1 MQTILLVL
9 FALIFATGSVF
20 AASNQGENTNK
31 MTQDPKIMEVSD
43 APAGNA
49 VANQAKTA
57 TQNMG
62 EEQQLQIQTQEE
74 MMLQD
79 GEGEGMEEGRIS
91 RALNK
96 LEQLKDLKGT
106 LGQELGEIATAQ
118 TRAQEKIQDSL
129 TKLQKKSSFAKRL
142 FGPDYQALKGLQSE
156 FEGNQLRIQA
166 LQELMIQTE
175 NEAEAS
181 ELQLAIDAFLEQNT
195 SLETQIQEEE
205 AIPSIFGWFAR
216 LFNR

>member
-129 TKLQKKSSFAKRL
+129 TKLQKK
-142 FGPDYQALKGLQSE
+142 
-156 FEGNQLRIQA
+156 
-166 LQELMIQTE
+166 
-175 NEAEAS
+175 
-181 ELQLAIDAFLEQNT
+181 
-195 SLETQIQEEE
+195 
-205 AIPSIFGWFAR
+205 
-216 LFNR
+216 